1 MIFKGIGRTFSTE
14 NEQQY
19 ETIGAFWDSLSAE
32 YGLENLQ
39 GLGYGWTDRSI
50 EYVIGLKTGV
60 IDGADRA
67 VEVPDEGWTT
77 VVGRTERLARIYDEI
92 WRGGRLR
99 FEIERFT
106 DSGDCEIRFMR

>member
-1 MIFKGIGRTFSTE
+1 MVFKGIGRTFSTE

-50 EYVIGLKTGV
+50 EYVIGLKTGE
-60 IDGADRA
+60 IGGADRA
-67 VEVPDEGWTT
+67 VELPDEGWTT
-77 VVGRTERLARIYDEI
+77 VVGRTECLSRIYDEI

-99 FEIERFT
+99 YEIERFT
-106 DSGDCEIRFMR
+106 DSGDCEIRFLR